1 MLQNSEMT
9 KQYQRDQ
16 VTWLLY
22 LALSFYGFIL
32 NGLGPV
38 LPFVQEEFQLSYTAS
53 SFHTSAFALGM
64 LCAGLISDRLTRHFG
79 RKRLFW
85 GSFLGLTF
93 FFVLFLLSWLPWQTI
108 LSAYLMGLIGTNL
121 LVLIPAM
128 LSDKYGNLRSSALAE
143 SNGFA
148 SFFAFL
154 PPILVGFFAKMAFGW
169 RAGFGTVLVLGLL
182 LVILFRKVKL
192 PVSTIVNS
200 SEKTQQTKQALPG
213 MYWFYWL
220 VILIVVSIEFC
231 TIFWSAP
238 FLESIKGVSKIN
250 ASTSLSIFMLAMM
263 VGRLFGSRIARGWKN
278 SAILNGSL
286 MLGVV
291 GFGLVVGFESI
302 FFNGLGLFLMG
313 LGVANLYPMAFG
325 MALAIIPDQ
334 SDRGSARAT
343 LASSLAILLLPLLLG
358 WLADQVGLQLA
369 YYLLLGLYG
378 MAFLLS
384 FFGKRIEGKAPG

>member
-1 MLQNSEMT
+1 
-9 KQYQRDQ
+9 
-16 VTWLLY
+16 V
-22 LALSFYGFIL
+22 
-32 NGLGPV
+32 
-38 LPFVQEEFQLSYTAS
+38 
-53 SFHTSAFALGM
+53 
-64 LCAGLISDRLTRHFG
+64 SDRLTRYFG

-93 FFVLFLLSWLPWQTI
+93 FFILFLLSWQPWQTI
-108 LSAYLMGLIGTNL
+108 LNAYLMGLIGTNL

-154 PPILVGFFAKMAFGW
+154 PPILVGFFVQIAFGW

-182 LVILFRKVKL
+182 LVIVFRKVKL
-192 PVSTIVNS
+192 PVSTTVNS
-200 SEKTQQTKQALPG
+200 SENTRQTKQALPG

-220 VILIVVSIEFC
+220 VILFVVSIEFC

-238 FLESIKGVSKIN
+238 FLESVKGVSKVN
-250 ASTSLSIFMLAMM
+250 ASISLSIFMLAMM
-263 VGRLFGSRIARGWKN
+263 VGRLLGSRIARGWKN
-278 SAILNGSL
+278 TAILNGSL
-286 MLGVV
+286 ILGII
-291 GFGLVVGFESI
+291 GFVMVVGFEEI

-313 LGVANLYPMAFG
+313 SGVANLYPMAFG

-358 WLADQVGLQLA
+358 WLADQVGLRLA
-369 YYLLLGLYG
+369 YFLLLGLYG
-378 MAFLLS
+378 IAFLLTLL
-384 FFGKRIEGKAPG
+384 GKGLERSVN